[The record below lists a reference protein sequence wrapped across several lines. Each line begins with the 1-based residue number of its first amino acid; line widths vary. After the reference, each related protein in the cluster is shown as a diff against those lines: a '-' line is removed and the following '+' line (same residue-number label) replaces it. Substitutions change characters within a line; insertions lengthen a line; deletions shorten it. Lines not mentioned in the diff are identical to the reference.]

1 MLRVFILCA
10 ERLHTP
16 DDDIS
21 DAYCSVTYEGSKK
34 KTKVIKNN
42 PNPVWN
48 EGFEWDLKGIP
59 LDSGAEIHC
68 VVKDHEKMG
77 RNRFLGECRLALR
90 DVLNSPNLAASF
102 TVSLLDTKRN
112 NTGATLTLQVSYIP
126 PPGLAPI
133 FHPPS
138 QPESLPHNNTN
149 VEMDTVTMISLDT
162 LGEEDT
168 ESMIMVEAVEDQGTD
183 DGRSMVIV
191 GPQGLPGQESPTAQ
205 TPKRSPPSYHTH
217 GGLKKRRRGAS
228 SQPKQL
234 PNKPQDIQIRVRVIE
249 ARQLPGINI
258 SPVVKI
264 AVAGQT
270 KRTRIRKGN
279 NPFFDETF
287 FMNFFETPSDL
298 FDEPIFITVCDSRS
312 LRTDAVIG
320 EFKLDVGTVYS
331 EHRHCFLRKWLLL
344 CDPDDLSA
352 GVRGYLKVSL
362 FVLAAGDEPPADKR
376 ECVEEKED
384 IEGNLLRPA
393 GLSLRGAVFTLRIF
407 RAEDLPQMDDAFMDG
422 MRQIL
427 GFDTNRK
434 NLVDPMVQINFAGK
448 TVCTKILEK
457 NANPQWNQSLSLP
470 IRFPSMCEK
479 MRIRIVDWDRAS
491 HNDVIGTTHL
501 CMSKISAPG
510 GEIDDDLTPRTIHS
524 GIDDSLGF
532 LPTFGPC
539 FVNLYGSL
547 REFTA
552 FSDPH
557 EALNLGKGEGVAYRG
572 RVLLELTTKLTD
584 KPEQR
589 TEDIPSDDQL
599 VVEKFLRKR
608 KFSLFVA
615 FYSATLLQDVDDAIQ
630 FEVSIGNYGNK
641 FDYTCLPLA
650 STTQFSR
657 AVFDGCHYYYLPWGN
672 IKPVVVVSSEWE
684 DIRPRIEALNML
696 LDIIDRLETNL
707 QRVQLEVKTGNDMEE
722 VELRVVELLDQLIT
736 DCSEELPSIEHWQ
749 CATPL
754 DRSLRHIR
762 TLHLQQIVTAALA
775 LKNGTET
782 ELSTVLDQAEDWAN
796 RLKTMAEEPQ
806 NSLPDIVIWML
817 QGDRR
822 VAYHRIPAHTVL
834 FSQQHFGKHCGQLQT
849 VFLKYPQ
856 GSGAEAKLPGQLRV
870 KVWFGLAA
878 DVKHFNQC
886 AEGKLSVFAETYENQ
901 TRLAL
906 VGSWGTTGLTYPK
919 FSDVTGRVKLPK
931 ESFKPSTGWTW
942 AGDWF
947 ISPERTLL
955 FDVDAGHM
963 TFTEE
968 VFENQMRLPGGQWI
982 GMTEGYTDVNGEKA
996 VPKDEVECPPGW
1008 VWEEVEWSEDLN
1020 RAVDDQGWEYGITIP
1035 PDRRPKSWVPAEKMY
1050 HTNRRRRWIRMRRRD
1065 QQKMEALRK
1074 QRPDEAE
1081 REGWEYASLFG
1092 WKFHLKPRKTD
1103 SFRRRRWRC
1112 RMEPLEKTGP
1122 AAIFALECSLSS
1134 IEDKHDD
1141 KSVTTTF
1148 GVNRPTISCFFDRG
1162 TRYHLRCYLYQ
1173 ARDLLAMD
1181 KDSFSDPYAIVSFLH
1196 QSQKTVTIRNTLNP
1210 TWDQTLIFYEVEI
1223 FGDPDATITNP
1234 PNVVVELYDQDTYG
1248 ADEFM
1253 GRCVCQPSLTNSPRL
1268 AWFPIRRGG
1277 KSAGEL
1283 LAAFEL
1289 IRREKA
1295 AVHHIPG
1302 QEGDIVSSTHVLDE
1316 LMFPGF
1322 LTENLQQWPEE
1333 SDLPYPPPQR
1343 EPNVFMVPQGI
1354 KPVLQRTA
1362 IEVLAWGVR
1371 NLKSFQLASI
1381 TSPSLQVE
1389 CGGTTVQSCVIRS
1402 VKKKPNFDINTLI
1415 LDVRL
1420 PCEELYMPPIVIK
1433 VIDNRQFGRKPVVG
1447 QCTIRSLEEYRCT
1460 QEAAGAADEEE
1471 DEGWRR
1477 ETPHLTSG
1485 EVYVDIDDE
1494 APLMPDQLT
1503 DGASSAIINL
1513 SASSSSLHVETDDM
1527 PCHCHH
1533 LFGEE
1538 SMDWWSKF
1546 YASTGE
1552 KNKCGTYLERGFD
1565 TLKVYDQEL
1574 EKIEDF
1580 GGLSDFCQTFKLY
1593 RGKTQDEGDDPSVV
1607 GEFKGMFK
1615 IYPLPDDP
1623 SVPAPPKQ
1631 FRKLPPNGIE
1641 DCLVRIYIIQAQ
1653 GLQPKDTNGK
1663 CDPYVKI
1670 TLGKKTINDHD
1681 NYIPCTLDPVFGK
1694 MFELTCSLPL
1704 EKDLRVILYDHDMLA
1719 RDEKIGETV
1728 IDLENR
1734 FLSRYGAM
1742 CGLPQSY
1749 YVSGINQWR
1758 DQLTPRQLLCRL
1770 CERRN
1775 LRKPVYE
1782 DDTVHFRGQRYT
1794 AADLE
1799 NKHDSK
1805 RHLGPIKEQLSLHIL
1820 KNLCLVPEHVETRRL
1835 YSPLQPD
1842 IEQGRLMMWVDLFP
1856 KSLGPPGPPFNVTPR
1871 KAKKFSLR
1879 CIIWNTS
1886 DVILDDVS
1894 LSGEKMSDIYVKG
1907 WLDGHEH
1914 NKQKTDVHY
1923 RSLGGEGNFN
1933 YRFLFP
1939 FHYLPAEQ
1947 LCVVDRKEHFWSLDK
1962 AETKLAPKLTIQI
1975 WDNDKFSFDDYLGH
1989 LVMDLNHML
1998 RPAKSP
2004 EKCTLQLLDQSVDK
2018 LVSLFEQKT
2027 VKGWWP
2033 CTCEQNGEKII
2044 AGKVEMSLEI
2054 VTEQEQE
2061 ERPAGLGRDEPNMN
2075 PHLEEPQRPET
2086 SFLWFSSPY
2095 KTIKF
2100 ILWRRFKW
2108 FIILFIIFFLIFLF
2122 LGVFLYSFPN
2132 YAAMKMVGPFGPAK
2146 TTEG

>member
-1 MLRVFILCA
+1 MLRCVLQRA
-10 ERLHTP
+10 NNLRH
-16 DDDIS
+16 S
-21 DAYCSVTYEGSKK
+21 DPLASVTFRGSKK

-59 LDSGAEIHC
+59 LDSGAELHC

-90 DVLNSPNLAASF
+90 DVLNSPSLAASF
-102 TVSLLDTKRN
+102 TISLLDTKRN

-126 PPGLAPI
+126 PPGSAPI
-133 FHPPS
+133 VHPPS
-138 QPESLPHNNTN
+138 QPEAFPQNNPN
-149 VEMDTVTMISLDT
+149 MELDNATVISTDT

-168 ESMIMVEAVEDQGTD
+168 ESMVMLEPTDDQGPD

-191 GPQGLPGQESPTAQ
+191 GPQGPPGRESPTNQ
-205 TPKRSPPSYHTH
+205 TPKRTPPAYNTQ
-217 GGLKKRRRGAS
+217 GGLRKRRRGAS
-228 SQPKQL
+228 SQPKPL
-234 PNKPQDIQIRVRVIE
+234 PNKPQDLQVRVRVIE
-249 ARQLPGINI
+249 GRQLPGINI
-258 SPVVKI
+258 NPVVK
-264 AVAGQT
+264 VTVGGQT

-279 NPFFDETF
+279 NPVFDETF
-287 FMNFFETPSDL
+287 FLNFFETPSDL

-320 EFKLDVGTVYS
+320 EFKLDVGTVYN

-344 CDPDDLSA
+344 SDPDDLSA
-352 GVRGYLKVSL
+352 GVKGYLKVSL

-376 ECVEEKED
+376 ECVEDKED

-393 GLSLRGAVFTLRIF
+393 GLSLRGATFTLRIF

-427 GFDTNRK
+427 GFDSHRK
-434 NLVDPMVQINFAGK
+434 NLVDPMVEIHFAGK
-448 TVCTKILEK
+448 TICSKILEK
-457 NANPQWNQSLSLP
+457 NANPQWNQSLAMP
-470 IRFPSMCEK
+470 IRFPSMCER
-479 MRIRIVDWDRAS
+479 MRIRILDWDRAS

-510 GEIDDDLTPRTIHS
+510 GEIDV
-524 GIDDSLGF
+524 DDSLGF

-539 FVNLYGSL
+539 FVNLYGSP

-552 FSDPH
+552 FNDPH

-572 RVLLELTTKLTD
+572 RVLLELTTKLVD

-589 TEDIPSDDQL
+589 TEDIPSDDLL

-641 FDYTCLPLA
+641 FDNTCLPLA

-672 IKPVVVVSSEWE
+672 VKPVVVLSSEWE
-684 DIRPRIEALNML
+684 DIKPRLEALNML
-696 LDIIDRLETNL
+696 LAITERLEANL
-707 QRVQLEVKTGNDMEE
+707 QRAQLEIKASSDLKKT
-722 VELRVVELLDQLIT
+722 ELKVELLDQVIT
-736 DCSEELPSIEHWQ
+736 DCSEELPSLDQWQ

-762 TLHLQQIVTAALA
+762 ALHLQQIVAAALD
-775 LKNGTET
+775 LKHGPDT
-782 ELSTVLDQAEDWAN
+782 ELSVVLEQAEDWAN
-796 RLKTMAEEPQ
+796 RLRTMTEEPQ
-806 NSLPDIVIWML
+806 NSIPDIVIWML

-822 VAYHRIPAHTVL
+822 VAYHRIPAHTVI
-834 FSQQHFGKHCGQLQT
+834 FSQDQCGKHCGQLQT
-849 VFLKYPQ
+849 VFLKHPQ
-856 GSGAEAKLPGQLRV
+856 GSGGEAKLPGQLRV

-878 DVKHFNQC
+878 DVKHFNQY

-919 FSDVTGRVKLPK
+919 FSDVTGRVKLPR
-931 ESFKPSTGWTW
+931 ESFRPSPGWTW
-942 AGDWF
+942 AGDWY
-947 ISPERTLL
+947 ISPEKTLL

-982 GMTEGYTDVNGEKA
+982 AMPEGYTDVNGEKA

-1008 VWEEVEWSEDLN
+1008 AWEEVEWSEDLN

-1050 HTNRRRRWIRMRRRD
+1050 HTNRRRRWVRMRRRD

-1122 AAIFALECSLSS
+1122 AAIFALECSLSGV
-1134 IEDKHDD
+1134 EDRNED

-1148 GVNRPTISCFFDRG
+1148 GVNRPTISCFFDSG

-1196 QSQKTVTIRNTLNP
+1196 QSQRTVTVHNTLNP
-1210 TWDQTLIFYEVEI
+1210 TWDQTLIFYELEI
-1223 FGDPDATITNP
+1223 FGDPEDTMANP
-1234 PNVVVELYDQDTYG
+1234 PNIVVELYDQDTYG

-1253 GRCVCQPSLTNSPRL
+1253 GRCVCQPTLNPSPSL
-1268 AWFPIRRGG
+1268 AWFPIRRGD
-1277 KSAGEL
+1277 KNAGEL
-1283 LAAFEL
+1283 LAAFEI
-1289 IRREKA
+1289 IRREKPA
-1295 AVHHIPG
+1295 IHHIPG
-1302 QEGDIVSSTHVLDE
+1302 QEGDIITTNQVLDE
-1316 LMFPGF
+1316 LLFSGF
-1322 LTENLQQWPEE
+1322 LSENLQQWPDE

-1343 EPNVFMVPQGI
+1343 EPNIFIVPQGI

-1362 IEVLAWGVR
+1362 IEILAWGVR
-1371 NLKSFQLASI
+1371 NLKSFQLASV

-1389 CGGTTVQSCVIRS
+1389 CGGTMIQSCVIRS
-1402 VKKKPNFDINTLI
+1402 VKKKPNFDVNILV

-1420 PCEELYMPPIVIK
+1420 PCKESYMPPIVIK

-1447 QCTIRSLEEYRCT
+1447 QCTIRSLEAYRCNP
-1460 QEAAGAADEEE
+1460 EEERAAVEEEE
-1471 DEGWRR
+1471 DGWRR
-1477 ETPHLTSG
+1477 ETPQLTSG
-1485 EVYVDIDDE
+1485 EVFIDIGDE
-1494 APLMPDQLT
+1494 EPLVPDQ
-1503 DGASSAIINL
+1503 
-1513 SASSSSLHVETDDM
+1513 
-1527 PCHCHH
+1527 
-1533 LFGEE
+1533 GEE
-1538 SMDWWSKF
+1538 FMDWWSKF

-1552 KNKCGTYLERGFD
+1552 KSKCGTYLAKGLD
-1565 TLKVYDQEL
+1565 TLQVYGQEL
-1574 EKIEDF
+1574 EKVEGF
-1580 GGLSDFCQTFKLY
+1580 EGLSDFCDIIKL
-1593 RGKTQDEGDDPSVV
+1593 RKGKTQERREDP
-1607 GEFKGMFK
+1607 GGGRGMIK
-1615 IYPLPDDP
+1615 IYPLPDD
-1623 SVPAPPKQ
+1623 SSASAPPRQ

-1641 DCLVRIYIIQAQ
+1641 ECLVRVYIIQAH
-1653 GLQPKDTNGK
+1653 GLQPKDPNGK

-1670 TLGKKTINDHD
+1670 TLGKKTLNDHE

-1704 EKDLRVILYDHDMLA
+1704 EKDLRVTLYDHDMLTK
-1719 RDEKIGETV
+1719 DEKIGETV

-1734 FLSRYGAM
+1734 FLSKYGAM
-1742 CGLPQSY
+1742 CGLPLSY
-1749 YVSGINQWR
+1749 CVSGINQWR
-1758 DQLTPRQLLCRL
+1758 DQLTPRQLLCRV

-1775 LRKPVYE
+1775 LGKPVYQ
-1782 DDTVHFRGQRYT
+1782 DDVVFFRGKRYT

-1799 NKHDSK
+1799 EKDESK
-1805 RHLGPIKEQLSLHIL
+1805 RYLGPIKEQLSLHIL
-1820 KNLCLVPEHVETRRL
+1820 RTLGLVPEHVETRPL

-1856 KSLGPPGPPFNVTPR
+1856 KSLGPPGPPFDVTPR
-1871 KAKKFSLR
+1871 KAKKFFLR

-1939 FHYLPAEQ
+1939 FNYLPAEQ
-1947 LCVVDRKEHFWSLDK
+1947 LCVIDRKEHFWSLDK
-1962 AETKLAPKLTIQI
+1962 AETKLAPKMTIQI

-1989 LVMDLNHML
+1989 LAMDLNHML
-1998 RPAKSP
+1998 RPAKTP
-2004 EKCTLQLLDQSVDK
+2004 QKCNLQLLEQPADR

-2033 CTCEQNGEKII
+2033 CICEQNGEKII

-2095 KTIKF
+2095 KTLRF

-2108 FIILFIIFFLIFLF
+2108 FIILFIILFLILLF
-2122 LGVFLYSFPN
+2122 LCIFLYSFPN
-2132 YAAMKMVGPFGPAK
+2132 YAAMRLVGPFGPAK
-2146 TTEG
+2146 AAQ

>member
-1 MLRVFILCA
+1 MLRCVLQRA
-10 ERLHTP
+10 NNLRR
-16 DDDIS
+16 S
-21 DAYCSVTYEGSKK
+21 DPLASVTFRGSKK

-77 RNRFLGECRLALR
+77 RNRFLGECRLGLR
-90 DVLNSPNLAASF
+90 DVLNSPNFAATF

-112 NTGATLTLQVSYIP
+112 NTGATLTLQVSYLP
-126 PPGLAPI
+126 PPGSAPI

-138 QPESLPHNNTN
+138 QPESLPHSNPNI
-149 VEMDTVTMISLDT
+149 ELDTVTMISLDT

-168 ESMIMVEAVEDQGTD
+168 ESMIMVEPAEEAGVD
-183 DGRSMVIV
+183 DSRSLVII
-191 GPQGLPGQESPTAQ
+191 GPPGPPGQESPTNQ
-205 TPKRSPPSYHTH
+205 TPKRSPPAYNRH
-217 GGLKKRRRGAS
+217 GGLKKRRRGTS

-234 PNKPQDIQIRVRVIE
+234 ANKPQDIQVRVRVVE
-249 ARQLPGINI
+249 ARQLPGVNI
-258 SPVVKI
+258 KPVVKV

-279 NPFFDETF
+279 NPVFDETF
-287 FMNFFETPSDL
+287 FLNFYETPSEL

-320 EFKLDVGTVYS
+320 EFKLDVGTVYN

-344 CDPDDLSA
+344 CDPDDFSA
-352 GVRGYLKVSL
+352 GVRGYLKVSV

-434 NLVDPMVQINFAGK
+434 NLVDPLVEIHFAGK

-457 NANPQWNQSLSLP
+457 NANPQWNQSLAMP

-479 MRIRIVDWDRAS
+479 MRIRLVDWDRAS

-510 GEIDDDLTPRTIHS
+510 GEIDV
-524 GIDDSLGF
+524 DDSLGF

-539 FVNLYGSL
+539 FVNLYGSP

-552 FSDPH
+552 FNDPH

-572 RVLLELTTKLTD
+572 RILLELTTKLTE
-584 KPEQR
+584 KLEHQP
-589 TEDIPSDDQL
+589 EDIPSDDLL

-672 IKPVVVVSSEWE
+672 IKPVVVLSSEWE

-696 LDIIDRLETNL
+696 LAIIDRLETNL
-707 QRVQLEVKTGNDMEE
+707 QQVQLEVKAGSDMEN
-722 VELRVVELLDQLIT
+722 VELRVVELLDHLIA
-736 DCSEELPSIEHWQ
+736 DCSEELPALDRWQ

-762 TLHLQQIVTAALA
+762 SLHLQQIMAAALA
-775 LKNGTET
+775 LKHGPET
-782 ELSTVLDQAEDWAN
+782 ELSLVLEQAEDWAN
-796 RLKTMAEEPQ
+796 RLKTIAEEPQ

-834 FSQQHFGKHCGQLQT
+834 FSQQYCGKHCGQLQS

-856 GSGAEAKLPGQLRV
+856 GSGGEAKLPGQLRV

-878 DVKHFNQC
+878 DAKHFNQF

-931 ESFKPSTGWTW
+931 ESFKPSPGWTW

-968 VFENQMRLPGGQWI
+968 VFENQLRLPGGQWI
-982 GMTEGYTDVNGEKA
+982 GMPEGYTDVNGEKT

-1008 VWEEVEWSEDLN
+1008 VWDEVEWSEDLN

-1074 QRPDEAE
+1074 QRPDDTDK
-1081 REGWEYASLFG
+1081 EGWEYASLFG
-1092 WKFHLKPRKTD
+1092 WNFHLKPRKTD

-1162 TRYHLRCYLYQ
+1162 TRYHLRCYMYQ
-1173 ARDLLAMD
+1173 ARDLLPMD

-1196 QSQKTVTIRNTLNP
+1196 QSQRTVTVRNTLNP

-1223 FGDPDATITNP
+1223 FGDPDATAANP
-1234 PNVVVELYDQDTYG
+1234 PNIVVELYDEDSYG

-1253 GRCVCQPSLTNSPRL
+1253 GRCVCQPSLAPSPRL
-1268 AWFPIRRGG
+1268 AWFPIRRGSSG
-1277 KSAGEL
+1277 AGEL

-1289 IRREKA
+1289 TRREKP
-1295 AVHHIPG
+1295 AVHHLPG
-1302 QEGDIVSSTHVLDE
+1302 LEGDAVSSAHVLDE

-1322 LTENLQQWPEE
+1322 LSENLQQWPDE

-1362 IEVLAWGVR
+1362 IEILAWGVR
-1371 NLKSFQLASI
+1371 NLKSFQLSSV

-1389 CGGTTVQSCVIRS
+1389 CGGSMVQSCVIRS
-1402 VKKKPNFDINTLI
+1402 VKKKPNFDVNTLI

-1420 PCEELYMPPIVIK
+1420 PREELYMPPIVIK

-1447 QCTIRSLEEYRCT
+1447 QCTIRSLEEYRRT
-1460 QEAAGAADEEE
+1460 QEEERAEEE
-1471 DEGWRR
+1471 EEEEGHGWRR
-1477 ETPHLTSG
+1477 ETPTLTSG
-1485 EVYVDIDDE
+1485 EVFVDIDDQE
-1494 APLMPDQLT
+1494 PLVPDQ
-1503 DGASSAIINL
+1503 
-1513 SASSSSLHVETDDM
+1513 
-1527 PCHCHH
+1527 
-1533 LFGEE
+1533 GEE

-1546 YASTGE
+1546 YASIGE

-1574 EKIEDF
+1574 EKVEGF
-1580 GGLSDFCQTFKLY
+1580 EGLSDFCQTFKLY
-1593 RGKTQDEGDDPSVV
+1593 RGKTQDEGEDPSVV

-1615 IYPLPDDP
+1615 IYPVPDDP
-1623 SVPAPPKQ
+1623 SAPAPPRQ
-1631 FRKLPPNGIE
+1631 FKKLPPNGIE
-1641 DCLVRIYIIQAQ
+1641 DCLVRVYVIQAQ
-1653 GLQPKDTNGK
+1653 GLQPKDANGK
-1663 CDPYVKI
+1663 CDPYVKV
-1670 TLGKKTINDHD
+1670 TVGKKSISDHE
-1681 NYIPCTLDPVFGK
+1681 NYIPCTLDPVFGRL
-1694 MFELTCSLPL
+1694 FELTCSLPL
-1704 EKDLRVILYDHDMLA
+1704 EKDLRVTLYDHDMLTK
-1719 RDEKIGETV
+1719 DEKIGETL

-1734 FLSRYGAM
+1734 FLSKYGAT

-1749 YVSGINQWR
+1749 CISGVNQWR

-1782 DDTVHFRGQRYT
+1782 DEAVRFRGQRYT
-1794 AADLE
+1794 AADL
-1799 NKHDSK
+1799 DDRDVSK
-1805 RHLGPIKEQLSLHIL
+1805 QYLGPLKERLSLHIL
-1820 KNLCLVPEHVETRRL
+1820 RKMGLVPEHVEVRPL

-1842 IEQGRLMMWVDLFP
+1842 IEQGRLMMWVDVFP
-1856 KSLGPPGPPFNVTPR
+1856 KSLGPPGPPFNVMPR
-1871 KAKKFSLR
+1871 KAKKFFLR

-1894 LSGEKMSDIYVKG
+1894 ISGERMSDIYVKG

-1947 LCVVDRKEHFWSLDK
+1947 LCVVDRKEHFWNIDK
-1962 AETKLAPKLTIQI
+1962 TETKLAPKLTIQI

-1989 LVMDLNHML
+1989 VAMDLNHML

-2004 EKCTLQLLDQSVDK
+2004 EKCTLQTLDQPTDK

-2033 CTCEQNGEKII
+2033 CTCEKNGEKII

-2095 KTIKF
+2095 KTLKF
-2100 ILWRRFKW
+2100 IVWRRFKW
-2108 FIILFIIFFLIFLF
+2108 LIILFIILFLIFLF

-2132 YAAMKMVGPFGPAK
+2132 YAAMKMVGPFGPPK
-2146 TTEG
+2146 VSGQ

>member
-1 MLRVFILCA
+1 MLRCVLQRA
-10 ERLHTP
+10 NNLRR
-16 DDDIS
+16 S
-21 DAYCSVTYEGSKK
+21 DPLASVTFRGSKK

-77 RNRFLGECRLALR
+77 RNRFLGECRLGLR
-90 DVLNSPNLAASF
+90 DVLNSPNFAATF

-126 PPGLAPI
+126 PAGSAPI
-133 FHPPS
+133 FHPPP
-138 QPESLPHNNTN
+138 QPESLPHSNPNI
-149 VEMDTVTMISLDT
+149 ELDTVTMISLDT

-168 ESMIMVEAVEDQGTD
+168 ESMIMVEPAEDPGID
-183 DGRSMVIV
+183 DSRSMVIV
-191 GPQGLPGQESPTAQ
+191 GPQGPPGQESPTAH
-205 TPKRSPPSYHTH
+205 TPKRSPPAYNTH
-217 GGLKKRRRGAS
+217 GGLRKRKRGAS

-249 ARQLPGINI
+249 ARQLPGVNI
-258 SPVVKI
+258 KPVVKV
-264 AVAGQT
+264 AVGGQS

-279 NPFFDETF
+279 NPVFDETF
-287 FMNFFETPSDL
+287 FLNFYETPSDL

-312 LRTDAVIG
+312 LRTDAVVG
-320 EFKLDVGTVYS
+320 EFKLDVGTVYN

-352 GVRGYLKVSL
+352 GVRGYLKVSV
-362 FVLAAGDEPPADKR
+362 FVLASGDEPPADKR

-393 GLSLRGAVFTLRIF
+393 GLSLRGAIFTLRIF

-427 GFDTNRK
+427 GFDSNRK
-434 NLVDPMVQINFAGK
+434 NLVDPMVEINFAGK

-457 NANPQWNQSLSLP
+457 NANPQWNQSLAMP

-510 GEIDDDLTPRTIHS
+510 GEIDDDLTPRTAHP

-539 FVNLYGSL
+539 FVNFYGSP

-552 FSDPH
+552 FNDPH

-584 KPEQR
+584 KPEHR
-589 TEDIPSDDQL
+589 SEDIASDDLL

-641 FDYTCLPLA
+641 FDYSCLPLA

-672 IKPVVVVSSEWE
+672 IKPVVVLSSEWE

-696 LDIIDRLETNL
+696 LAIIDRLETNL
-707 QRVQLEVKTGNDMEE
+707 QQVQFEVKAGSDMED
-722 VELRVVELLDQLIT
+722 VELRVVELLDQLIA
-736 DCSEELPSIEHWQ
+736 DCSKELPSIDQWQ

-762 TLHLQQIVTAALA
+762 SLHLQQITAAALA
-775 LKNGTET
+775 LKHGPET
-782 ELSTVLDQAEDWAN
+782 ELSSVLEQAEDWAN
-796 RLKTMAEEPQ
+796 RLRTIAEEPQ
-806 NSLPDIVIWML
+806 NSLPDIIIWML

-822 VAYHRIPAHTVL
+822 VAYHRIQAHTVL
-834 FSQQHFGKHCGQLQT
+834 FSQQYCGKHCGQLQSI
-849 VFLKYPQ
+849 FLKNPQ
-856 GSGAEAKLPGQLRV
+856 GSGSETKLPGQLRV

-878 DVKHFNQC
+878 DAKHFNQY

-931 ESFKPSTGWTW
+931 ESFKPSPGWTW

-982 GMTEGYTDVNGEKA
+982 GMPEGYTDVNGEKT

-1074 QRPDEAE
+1074 QRPDDTD

-1092 WKFHLKPRKTD
+1092 WNFHLKPRKTD

-1162 TRYHLRCYLYQ
+1162 TRYHLRCYMYQ

-1196 QSQKTVTIRNTLNP
+1196 QSQRTVTVRNTLNP

-1223 FGDPDATITNP
+1223 FGDPEATIANP
-1234 PNVVVELYDQDTYG
+1234 PEIVVELYDEDSYG

-1253 GRCVCQPSLTNSPRL
+1253 GRCVCQPSLTPSPRL
-1268 AWFPIRRGG
+1268 AWFPIRRGSS
-1277 KSAGEL
+1277 SAGEL

-1289 IRREKA
+1289 IRREKP
-1295 AVHHIPG
+1295 AVHHLPG
-1302 QEGDIVSSTHVLDE
+1302 LEGDVISSTHALDE

-1322 LTENLQQWPEE
+1322 LSENLQQWPEE
-1333 SDLPYPPPQR
+1333 TDLPYPPPQR
-1343 EPNVFMVPQGI
+1343 EPNVFMIPQGI

-1362 IEVLAWGVR
+1362 IEILAWGVR
-1371 NLKSFQLASI
+1371 NLKSFQLSSV

-1389 CGGTTVQSCVIRS
+1389 CGGTMVQSCVIRS

-1420 PCEELYMPPIVIK
+1420 PREELYMPPIVIK

-1447 QCTIRSLEEYRCT
+1447 QCTIRSLEEYRGT
-1460 QEAAGAADEEE
+1460 QEEEQTEQEEE
-1471 DEGWRR
+1471 EGGWRR
-1477 ETPHLTSG
+1477 ETPMVTTG
-1485 EVYVDIDDE
+1485 EVFIDIDDRE
-1494 APLMPDQLT
+1494 PLVPDQFA

-1513 SASSSSLHVETDDM
+1513 STSSSSLH
-1527 PCHCHH
+1527 
-1533 LFGEE
+1533 LLQWAEE
-1538 SMDWWSKF
+1538 FMDWWSKF
-1546 YASTGE
+1546 YASIGD
-1552 KNKCGTYLERGFD
+1552 KNKCGTYLENGLD
-1565 TLKVYDQEL
+1565 TLKVYDREL
-1574 EKIEDF
+1574 EKVEDF
-1580 GGLSDFCQTFKLY
+1580 EGLSDFCKTFKLY
-1593 RGKTQDEGDDPSVV
+1593 RGKTQDEGEDPSVV

-1623 SVPAPPKQ
+1623 SAPAPPRHFK
-1631 FRKLPPNGIE
+1631 KLPPNGIE
-1641 DCLVRIYIIQAQ
+1641 DCLVRVYIIEAQ
-1653 GLQPKDTNGK
+1653 GLQPKDANGK

-1670 TLGKKTINDHD
+1670 TLGKKTINDHE

-1694 MFELTCSLPL
+1694 MFELTCSLPVD
-1704 EKDLRVILYDHDMLA
+1704 KDLRVMLYDHDMVTK
-1719 RDEKIGETV
+1719 DEKIGETV

-1734 FLSRYGAM
+1734 FLSKYGAT
-1742 CGLPQSY
+1742 CGLPKSY
-1749 YVSGINQWR
+1749 CISGLNQWR

-1775 LRKPVYE
+1775 LKKPIYE
-1782 DDTVHFRGQRYT
+1782 DDAIQFRGKRYT
-1794 AADLE
+1794 AADLDDKE
-1799 NKHDSK
+1799 ISK
-1805 RHLGPIKEQLSLHIL
+1805 QCLGPLKERLSLHIL
-1820 KNLCLVPEHVETRRL
+1820 RKMGLVPEHVETRPL

-1842 IEQGRLMMWVDLFP
+1842 IEQGRLLMWVDLFP

-1871 KAKKFSLR
+1871 KAKKFFLR

-1886 DVILDDVS
+1886 DVLLDDISVT
-1894 LSGEKMSDIYVKG
+1894 GEKMSDIYVKG

-1947 LCVVDRKEHFWSLDK
+1947 LCVVDRKEHFWSIDK
-1962 AETKLAPKLTIQI
+1962 AETKVAPKITIQI

-1989 LVMDLNHML
+1989 IVMDLNHML

-2004 EKCTLQLLDQSVDK
+2004 EKCTLQTLDQPMEK

-2033 CTCEQNGEKII
+2033 CTCEKNGEKII

-2054 VTEQEQE
+2054 VTEQEHE

-2095 KTIKF
+2095 KTLKF
-2100 ILWRRFKW
+2100 IVWRRFKW
-2108 FIILFIIFFLIFLF
+2108 FIILFIILFLIFLF

-2146 TTEG
+2146 AKDQ

>member
-1 MLRVFILCA
+1 MLRCVLQRA
-10 ERLHTP
+10 NNLRHADPL
-16 DDDIS
+16 
-21 DAYCSVTYEGSKK
+21 ASVTFRGSKK
-34 KTKVIKNN
+34 KTKIIKNN

-59 LDSGAEIHC
+59 LDSGAELHC

-77 RNRFLGECRLALR
+77 RNRFLGETRLALR
-90 DVLNSPNLAASF
+90 DVLNSPNLAATF

-126 PPGLAPI
+126 PAGAAPM
-133 FHPPS
+133 FHSTPHA
-138 QPESLPHNNTN
+138 ETLPYNNPN
-149 VEMDTVTMISLDT
+149 VELDTVTMISLDT

-168 ESMIMVEAVEDQGTD
+168 ESMMMLEPTEDQGPD

-191 GPQGLPGQESPTAQ
+191 GPQGPSGQESPTAQ
-205 TPKRSPPSYHTH
+205 TPKRSPPSYNTH
-217 GGLKKRRRGAS
+217 GGLRKRRRGAS
-228 SQPKQL
+228 SQPKPL
-234 PNKPQDIQIRVRVIE
+234 PNKPQDLQVRVRIIE
-249 ARQLPGINI
+249 GRQLPGINI
-258 SPVVKI
+258 KPVVKVT
-264 AVAGQT
+264 VAGQT

-279 NPFFDETF
+279 NPVFDETF
-287 FMNFFETPSDL
+287 FLNFFETPSDL

-320 EFKLDVGTVYS
+320 EFKLDVGTVYN

-352 GVRGYLKVSL
+352 GVKGYLKVSL
-362 FVLAAGDEPPADKR
+362 LVLAAGDEPPADKR
-376 ECVEEKED
+376 ECVEDKED

-393 GLSLRGAVFTLRIF
+393 GLSLRGATFTLRIF

-427 GFDTNRK
+427 GFDSNRK
-434 NLVDPMVQINFAGK
+434 NLVDPLVEIHFAGK

-457 NANPQWNQSLSLP
+457 NANPQWNQSLVMP

-479 MRIRIVDWDRAS
+479 MRIRILDWDRAS

-510 GEIDDDLTPRTIHS
+510 GEIDDDLTPRNFHS

-539 FVNLYGSL
+539 FVNLYGSP
-547 REFTA
+547 REFSA
-552 FSDPH
+552 FNDPH

-572 RVLLELTTKLTD
+572 RVLLEVTTKLAN
-584 KPEQR
+584 KPEPK
-589 TEDIPSDDQL
+589 TGDIPSDDLL

-657 AVFDGCHYYYLPWGN
+657 AVFDGCHYYYIPWGN
-672 IKPVVVVSSEWE
+672 IKPVVVLSSEWE
-684 DIRPRIEALNML
+684 DIKPRIEALNML
-696 LDIIDRLETNL
+696 LAAIDRLEANL
-707 QRVQLEVKTGNDMEE
+707 QRVQLEVKAGTDLDD
-722 VELRVVELLDQLIT
+722 VELRVVELLDQIIT
-736 DCSEELPSIEHWQ
+736 DCSEELPSLDQWQ

-754 DRSLRHIR
+754 DRSLRHVR
-762 TLHLQQIVTAALA
+762 TLHLQQIVAAAQA
-775 LKNGTET
+775 LKHGPAT
-782 ELSTVLDQAEDWAN
+782 ELSTVMEQAEDWAA
-796 RLKTMAEEPQ
+796 RLRTMAEEPQ

-822 VAYHRIPAHTVL
+822 VAYHRIPAHTVI
-834 FSQQHFGKHCGQLQT
+834 FSQQHCGKHCGQLQT
-849 VFLKYPQ
+849 VFLRNPQ
-856 GSGAEAKLPGQLRV
+856 GSGGEAKLPGQLRV

-878 DVKHFNQC
+878 DVKHFNQY

-919 FSDVTGRVKLPK
+919 FSDVTGRIKLPK
-931 ESFKPSTGWTW
+931 ESFKPSPGWAW
-942 AGDWF
+942 AGDWY
-947 ISPERTLL
+947 ISPEKTMLY
-955 FDVDAGHM
+955 DVDAGHM
-963 TFTEE
+963 TYSEE

-982 GMTEGYTDVNGEKA
+982 GMPEGYTDVNGEKA
-996 VPKDEVECPPGW
+996 VPKDEVECPAGW
-1008 VWEEVEWSEDLN
+1008 VWEEVEWCEDLN
-1020 RAVDDQGWEYGITIP
+1020 RAVDDQGWEYGLTIP

-1050 HTNRRRRWIRMRRRD
+1050 HTNRRRRWTRMRRRD
-1065 QQKMEALRK
+1065 QQRMDALRK
-1074 QRPDEAE
+1074 RPDEAD

-1092 WKFHLKPRKTD
+1092 WRFHLKPRKTD
-1103 SFRRRRWRC
+1103 SFRRRRWRY

-1134 IEDKHDD
+1134 IEDKNDD

-1173 ARDLLAMD
+1173 ARDLPAMD

-1196 QSQKTVTIRNTLNP
+1196 QSQKTVTVRNTLNP

-1223 FGDPDATITNP
+1223 FGDPDATMATP

-1253 GRCVCQPSLTNSPRL
+1253 GRCVCQPSLTASPHL
-1268 AWFPIRRGG
+1268 AWFPIRRGD
-1277 KSAGEL
+1277 KSGGEL

-1289 IRREKA
+1289 ICREKQ

-1302 QEGDIVSSTHVLDE
+1302 QEGDILTGCHVLDE

-1322 LTENLQQWPEE
+1322 LSENLQQWPEE
-1333 SDLPYPPPQR
+1333 SDLPHLPPQR

-1362 IEVLAWGVR
+1362 IEILAWGVR

-1389 CGGTTVQSCVIRS
+1389 CGGVMVQSCVIRS
-1402 VKKKPNFDINTLI
+1402 MKKKPNFDVNTLI

-1420 PCEELYMPPIVIK
+1420 PCEELYMPPIIIK

-1447 QCTIRSLEEYRCT
+1447 QCTIRSLEEYRCSL
-1460 QEAAGAADEEE
+1460 EEE
-1471 DEGWRR
+1471 QEVEAEDEDKDWRR
-1477 ETPHLTSG
+1477 ETSHFVSG
-1485 EVYVDIDDE
+1485 EVFIDIDDE
-1494 APLMPDQLT
+1494 EPLMPDQLA
-1503 DGASSAIINL
+1503 DGSGSAIINL
-1513 SASSSSLHVETDDM
+1513 SASTSSLHM
-1527 PCHCHH
+1527 
-1533 LFGEE
+1533 LQWEE
-1538 SMDWWSKF
+1538 EFMDWWSKF

-1552 KNKCGTYLERGFD
+1552 KNKYGTYLERGFD
-1565 TLKVYDQEL
+1565 KLKVFDQEL
-1574 EKIEDF
+1574 EKVEGF
-1580 GGLSDFCQTFKLY
+1580 EGLSDFCQTFKLH
-1593 RGKTQDEGDDPSVV
+1593 RGKTQDEGEDPSVV

-1615 IYPLPDDP
+1615 IYPLPEDP
-1623 SVPAPPKQ
+1623 SVPAPPRQ

-1641 DCLVRIYIIQAQ
+1641 ECLVRIYIVQAQ

-1670 TLGKKTINDHD
+1670 ALGKKTINDHE

-1704 EKDLRVILYDHDMLA
+1704 EKDLRVMLYDHDMLTK
-1719 RDEKIGETV
+1719 DEKIGETV

-1734 FLSRYGAM
+1734 FLSKYGGR

-1749 YVSGINQWR
+1749 CVSGVNQWR
-1758 DQLTPRQLLCRL
+1758 DQLKPSQLLCRV
-1770 CERRN
+1770 CERQN
-1775 LRKPVYE
+1775 LRKPVYQ
-1782 DDTVHFRGQRYT
+1782 DNVVHFRGDRYT

-1799 NKHDSK
+1799 DKNVSK
-1805 RHLGPIKEQLSLHIL
+1805 RHLGSIKERLSLIIL
-1820 KNLCLVPEHVETRRL
+1820 RKMGFVPEHVETRPL

-1842 IEQGRLMMWVDLFP
+1842 IEQGRLLMWVDLFP
-1856 KSLGPPGPPFNVTPR
+1856 KSLGPPGPPFNITPR
-1871 KAKKFSLR
+1871 KAKKFFLR

-1886 DVILDDVS
+1886 DVLLDDVS
-1894 LSGEKMSDIYVKG
+1894 VSGEKMSDIYVKG

-1947 LCVVDRKEHFWSLDK
+1947 RCTVNRKEHFWSLDK
-1962 AETKLAPKLTIQI
+1962 AETKLAPELTIQI

-1989 LVMDLNHML
+1989 LVLNLNQMQ

-2004 EKCTLQLLDQSVDK
+2004 EKCTLQLLSQPTDR

-2033 CTCEQNGEKII
+2033 CTYEQNGEKII

-2054 VTEQEQE
+2054 VTEQEHE
-2061 ERPAGLGRDEPNMN
+2061 ERPAGVGRDEPNMN

-2095 KTIKF
+2095 KTLKF

-2108 FIILFIIFFLIFLF
+2108 FIILFIILFFIFLF
-2122 LGVFLYSFPN
+2122 FGVFLYSFPN

-2146 TTEG
+2146 AAE

>member
-1 MLRVFILCA
+1 MMML
-10 ERLHTP
+10 EPT
-16 DDDIS
+16 
-21 DAYCSVTYEGSKK
+21 
-34 KTKVIKNN
+34 
-42 PNPVWN
+42 
-48 EGFEWDLKGIP
+48 
-59 LDSGAEIHC
+59 
-68 VVKDHEKMG
+68 
-77 RNRFLGECRLALR
+77 
-90 DVLNSPNLAASF
+90 
-102 TVSLLDTKRN
+102 
-112 NTGATLTLQVSYIP
+112 
-126 PPGLAPI
+126 
-133 FHPPS
+133 
-138 QPESLPHNNTN
+138 
-149 VEMDTVTMISLDT
+149 
-162 LGEEDT
+162 
-168 ESMIMVEAVEDQGTD
+168 EDQGPD
-183 DGRSMVIV
+183 DGRSMVII
-191 GPQGLPGQESPTAQ
+191 GPQGPSGHESPTAQ
-205 TPKRSPPSYHTH
+205 TPKRSPPSYNTH
-217 GGLKKRRRGAS
+217 GGLRKRRRGAS
-228 SQPKQL
+228 SQNKPL
-234 PNKPQDIQIRVRVIE
+234 PNKPQDIQVRVRVIE
-249 ARQLPGINI
+249 GRQLPGINI
-258 SPVVKI
+258 KPVVKVT
-264 AVAGQT
+264 VAGQT

-279 NPFFDETF
+279 NPVFDEV
-287 FMNFFETPSDL
+287 NKKDL
-298 FDEPIFITVCDSRS
+298 KVCDSRS

-320 EFKLDVGTVYS
+320 EFKVNFPIDKQILFM
-331 EHRHCFLRKWLLL
+331 RHCFLRKWLLL

-352 GVRGYLKVSL
+352 GVKGYLKVSL
-362 FVLAAGDEPPADKR
+362 MVLAAGDEPPADKR
-376 ECVEEKED
+376 EGVEDKED

-393 GLSLRGAVFTLRIF
+393 GLSLRGATFTLRIF

-427 GFDTNRK
+427 GFDSNRK
-434 NLVDPMVQINFAGK
+434 NLVDPLVEIHFAGK

-479 MRIRIVDWDRAS
+479 MRIRILDWDRAS

-510 GEIDDDLTPRTIHS
+510 GDIDV
-524 GIDDSLGF
+524 DDSLGF

-539 FVNLYGSL
+539 FVNLYGSP

-552 FSDPH
+552 FNDPH

-572 RVLLELTTKLTD
+572 RVLLEVTTKLVD
-584 KPEQR
+584 KPEQK
-589 TEDIPSDDQL
+589 TEDIPSDDLL

-608 KFSLFVA
+608 KFSLFVS

-650 STTQFSR
+650 SATQFSR

-672 IKPVVVVSSEWE
+672 VKPVVVLSSEWE

-696 LDIIDRLETNL
+696 LAIIERL
-707 QRVQLEVKTGNDMEE
+707 VG
-722 VELRVVELLDQLIT
+722 VVSALVGSALKGKLHFNPLILHHQ
-736 DCSEELPSIEHWQ
+736 LPSIDQWQ

-754 DRSLRHIR
+754 DRSLRHVRI
-762 TLHLQQIVTAALA
+762 LHLQQIVAAALA
-775 LKNGTET
+775 LKHGTST
-782 ELSTVLDQAEDWAN
+782 ELSTVLEQAEDWAS
-796 RLKTMAEEPQ
+796 RLRTMAEEPQ
-806 NSLPDIVIWML
+806 NSLPDIVIWMM

-822 VAYHRIPAHTVL
+822 VAYHRIPAHTVI
-834 FSQQHFGKHCGQLQT
+834 FSQQHCGKHCGQLQT
-849 VFLKYPQ
+849 VFLKHPQ
-856 GSGAEAKLPGQLRV
+856 GSSKEPKLPGQLRV

-878 DVKHFNQC
+878 DVKHFNQY
-886 AEGKLSVFAETYENQ
+886 AEGKLSVFAEAYENQ

-906 VGSWGTTGLTYPK
+906 VGSWGTTGLTSPK

-931 ESFKPSTGWTW
+931 ESFKPSPSWTW
-942 AGDWF
+942 AGEWY
-947 ISPERTLL
+947 ISPEKTLL
-955 FDVDAGHM
+955 YDVDAGHM

-982 GMTEGYTDVNGEKA
+982 GMPEGYTDVNGEKA

-1020 RAVDDQGWEYGITIP
+1020 RAVDDQGWEYGIPIP

-1065 QQKMEALRK
+1065 QQKMEALR
-1074 QRPDEAE
+1074 RAE
-1081 REGWEYASLFG
+1081 KEGWEYASLFG
-1092 WKFHLKPRKTD
+1092 WRFHLKPRKTD
-1103 SFRRRRWRC
+1103 SFRRRRWRR

-1122 AAIFALECSLSS
+1122 AAIFALECSLVREKQS
-1134 IEDKHDD
+1134 
-1141 KSVTTTF
+1141 
-1148 GVNRPTISCFFDRG
+1148 G

-1181 KDSFSDPYAIVSFLH
+1181 KDSFSDSYAIVSFLH
-1196 QSQKTVTIRNTLNP
+1196 QSQKTVTVRNTLNP

-1223 FGDPDATITNP
+1223 FGDPEVTMTTP
-1234 PNVVVELYDQDTYG
+1234 PNVLVELYDSDTYG

-1253 GRCVCQPSLTNSPRL
+1253 GRCVCQPSLTASPRL
-1268 AWFPIRRGG
+1268 AWFPIRFGD
-1277 KSAGEL
+1277 KNAGEL

-1289 IRREKA
+1289 LRREK
-1295 AVHHIPG
+1295 
-1302 QEGDIVSSTHVLDE
+1302 
-1316 LMFPGF
+1316 
-1322 LTENLQQWPEE
+1322 E

-1343 EPNVFMVPQGI
+1343 EPNVFVVPQGI

-1362 IEVLAWGVR
+1362 IEILAWGVR
-1371 NLKSFQLASI
+1371 NLKSFQMASV

-1389 CGGTTVQSCVIRS
+1389 CGGTVVQSCVIRS
-1402 VKKKPNFDINTLI
+1402 VKKKPNFDINKLI
-1415 LDVRL
+1415 LDVQL
-1420 PCEELYMPPIVIK
+1420 PREELYMPPIIIK

-1447 QCTIRSLEEYRCT
+1447 QCTIRSLEDYRCVP
-1460 QEAAGAADEEE
+1460 EEE
-1471 DEGWRR
+1471 RAAASIVNL
-1477 ETPHLTSG
+1477 LTS
-1485 EVYVDIDDE
+1485 DLRIC
-1494 APLMPDQLT
+1494 DQQ
-1503 DGASSAIINL
+1503 
-1513 SASSSSLHVETDDM
+1513 
-1527 PCHCHH
+1527 
-1533 LFGEE
+1533 EE
-1538 SMDWWSKF
+1538 EFMDWWSKF

-1552 KNKCGTYLERGFD
+1552 KNKYGTYLERGLD
-1565 TLKVYDQEL
+1565 TLKVYDREL
-1574 EKIEDF
+1574 EKVE
-1580 GGLSDFCQTFKLY
+1580 GYEGVSDFCKTFKLY
-1593 RGKTQDEGDDPSVV
+1593 RGKTQDEGEDPSVV

-1623 SVPAPPKQ
+1623 STPTPPRQ

-1641 DCLVRIYIIQAQ
+1641 DCLVRIYIIQAHS
-1653 GLQPKDTNGK
+1653 LQPKDANGK

-1670 TLGKKTINDHD
+1670 TLGKKTINDHE

-1704 EKDLRVILYDHDMLA
+1704 EKDLRVMLYDHDMLT

-1734 FLSRYGAM
+1734 FLSKYGAM

-1749 YVSGINQWR
+1749 CVSGVNQWR
-1758 DQLTPRQLLCRL
+1758 DQLTPRQLLYRV

-1775 LRKPVYE
+1775 LPKPIYQE
-1782 DDTVHFRGQRYT
+1782 DVVHFRGNQYST
-1794 AADLE
+1794 VDLE
-1799 NKHDSK
+1799 DKNVSK
-1805 RHLGPIKEQLSLHIL
+1805 RHLGPIKERLSLHIL
-1820 KNLCLVPEHVETRRL
+1820 RKLGLVPEHVETRPL

-1871 KAKKFSLR
+1871 KAKKFFLR

-1886 DVILDDVS
+1886 DVLLDDVS
-1894 LSGEKMSDIYVKG
+1894 ISGEKMSDIYIKG

-1914 NKQKTDVHY
+1914 NKLKTDVHY

-1947 LCVVDRKEHFWSLDK
+1947 LCVVDRKEHFWSMDK
-1962 AETKLAPKLTIQI
+1962 AETKLAPRLTIQV

-2004 EKCTLQLLDQSVDK
+2004 EKCNLQLLDQPTDR

-2033 CTCEQNGEKII
+2033 CTCEKNGEKII

-2054 VTEQEQE
+2054 VTEQEHE
-2061 ERPAGLGRDEPNMN
+2061 ERPAGNGRDEPNMN
-2075 PHLEEPQRPET
+2075 PHLEEPHRPET

-2095 KTIKF
+2095 KTLKY

-2108 FIILFIIFFLIFLF
+2108 FIILFIILFFILLF

-2146 TTEG
+2146 AAE

>member
-1 MLRVFILCA
+1 MLRCILQRA
-10 ERLHTP
+10 NNLRH
-16 DDDIS
+16 S
-21 DAYCSVTYEGSKK
+21 DPLASVTFRGSKK

-59 LDSGAEIHC
+59 LDSGAELHC

-77 RNRFLGECRLALR
+77 RNRFLGECRLPLR
-90 DVLNSPNLAASF
+90 DVLNSPSLSATF

-112 NTGATLTLQVSYIP
+112 NTGATLTLQISYIHP
-126 PPGLAPI
+126 AGMAPI
-133 FHPPS
+133 FQPPS
-138 QPESLPHNNTN
+138 QPEVVPHNNPT
-149 VEMDTVTMISLDT
+149 VELDTVTMISLDT

-168 ESMIMVEAVEDQGTD
+168 ESMMMLEPPEDLGAD
-183 DGRSMVIV
+183 DGHSMVII
-191 GPQGLPGQESPTAQ
+191 GPQGPPGQESPTAQ
-205 TPKRSPPSYHTH
+205 TPKRSPPSYNTQ
-217 GGLKKRRRGAS
+217 GGLRKRRRGAS
-228 SQPKQL
+228 SQPKPL
-234 PNKPQDIQIRVRVIE
+234 PNKPQDLQVRVRVIE

-258 SPVVKI
+258 KPVVK
-264 AVAGQT
+264 VTLAGQT

-279 NPFFDETF
+279 NPVFDETF
-287 FMNFFETPSDL
+287 FLNFFEKPSDL

-320 EFKLDVGTVYS
+320 EFKLDVGTIYN

-344 CDPDDLSA
+344 CDPDDFSA
-352 GVRGYLKVSL
+352 GVKGYLKVSL

-376 ECVEEKED
+376 ECVEDKED

-393 GLSLRGAVFTLRIF
+393 GLTLRGATFTLKIF
-407 RAEDLPQMDDAFMDG
+407 RAEDLPQMDDTFMDG

-427 GFDTNRK
+427 GFDSNRK
-434 NLVDPMVQINFAGK
+434 NLVDPLVEIHFAGK
-448 TVCTKILEK
+448 TISTKILEK
-457 NANPQWNQSLSLP
+457 NANPHWNQSLSMP

-510 GEIDDDLTPRTIHS
+510 GEIDV
-524 GIDDSLGF
+524 DDSLGF

-539 FVNLYGSL
+539 FVNLYGSP

-552 FSDPH
+552 FNDPH

-572 RVLLELTTKLTD
+572 RVLLELTTKLVD
-584 KPEQR
+584 KPEQK
-589 TEDIPSDDQL
+589 TEDISSDDL
-599 VVEKFLRKR
+599 LTVEKFLRKR

-615 FYSATLLQDVDDAIQ
+615 FYSATMLQDIDDAIQ

-672 IKPVVVVSSEWE
+672 VKPVVVLSSEWE
-684 DIRPRIEALNML
+684 DIKPRIEALNML
-696 LDIIDRLETNL
+696 LAIIDRLELNL
-707 QRVQLEVKTGNDMEE
+707 QRVRLEVKAGSELEE
-722 VELRVVELLDQLIT
+722 VELRVVELLDQVIT
-736 DCSEELPSIEHWQ
+736 DCSEELPSLDQWQ

-754 DRSLRHIR
+754 DRCLRHIR
-762 TLHLQQIVTAALA
+762 TLHLQQIMAAALA
-775 LKNGTET
+775 LKHGEAT
-782 ELSTVLDQAEDWAN
+782 ELSTVMEQAEDWAN
-796 RLKTMAEEPQ
+796 RLRTIAEEPQ

-834 FSQQHFGKHCGQLQT
+834 FSQQHRGKHCGQLQT

-856 GSGAEAKLPGQLRV
+856 GSGGEAKLPGQLRV
-870 KVWFGLAA
+870 KVWFGLSA
-878 DVKHFNQC
+878 DVKHFNQY
-886 AEGKLSVFAETYENQ
+886 AEGKLSVFTETYENQ

-919 FSDVTGRVKLPK
+919 FSDVTGRIKLPR
-931 ESFKPSTGWTW
+931 ESFKPSPGWTW
-942 AGDWF
+942 AGDWY
-947 ISPERTLL
+947 ISPEKTLL

-963 TFTEE
+963 NFTEE

-982 GMTEGYTDVNGEKA
+982 GMPEGYTDVNGEKA

-1008 VWEEVEWSEDLN
+1008 AWDDVEWSEDLN

-1050 HTNRRRRWIRMRRRD
+1050 HTNRRRRWIRKRQRD
-1065 QQKMEALRK
+1065 QQKMDALRK

-1134 IEDKHDD
+1134 IEDKNDD

-1196 QSQKTVTIRNTLNP
+1196 QSQRTVTVRNTLNP
-1210 TWDQTLIFYEVEI
+1210 TWDQTLIFYELEI
-1223 FGDPDATITNP
+1223 FGDPDAMMVNP
-1234 PNVVVELYDQDTYG
+1234 PNVVVELYDEDTYG
-1248 ADEFM
+1248 ADEYM
-1253 GRCVCQPSLTNSPRL
+1253 GRCVCQPTFTPSPRL
-1268 AWFPIRRGG
+1268 AWFPIRQGD
-1277 KSAGEL
+1277 KNAGEM

-1289 IRREKA
+1289 IRREKPA
-1295 AVHHIPG
+1295 IHHIPG
-1302 QEGDIVSSTHVLDE
+1302 QEGDIMTSTHVLDE

-1322 LTENLQQWPEE
+1322 LSENLQQWPEE

-1343 EPNVFMVPQGI
+1343 EPSVFMVPQGI

-1362 IEVLAWGVR
+1362 IEILAWGVR
-1371 NLKSFQLASI
+1371 NLKSFQLASV

-1389 CGGTTVQSCVIRS
+1389 CGGTMVQSCVIRS
-1402 VKKKPNFDINTLI
+1402 VKKKPNFDVNILI

-1420 PCEELYMPPIVIK
+1420 PREELYMPPIVIK

-1447 QCTIRSLEEYRCT
+1447 QCTIRSLEEYWCNPEQR
-1460 QEAAGAADEEE
+1460 GAVEEEEEE
-1471 DEGWRR
+1471 DGWTRD
-1477 ETPHLTSG
+1477 TSQLTAG
-1485 EVYVDIDDE
+1485 DVFVDIDDE
-1494 APLMPDQLT
+1494 EPLVPDQ
-1503 DGASSAIINL
+1503 
-1513 SASSSSLHVETDDM
+1513 
-1527 PCHCHH
+1527 
-1533 LFGEE
+1533 GEE
-1538 SMDWWSKF
+1538 FMDWWSKF

-1552 KNKCGTYLERGFD
+1552 KNKCGTYLEKGLD
-1565 TLKVYDQEL
+1565 TLKVYGQEL
-1574 EKIEDF
+1574 EKVDGFE
-1580 GGLSDFCQTFKLY
+1580 GLSDFCQTFKLY
-1593 RGKTQDEGDDPSVV
+1593 RGKTQDEGEDPSVV

-1623 SVPAPPKQ
+1623 SASAPPRQ
-1631 FRKLPPNGIE
+1631 FRMLPPNGIE
-1641 DCLVRIYIIQAQ
+1641 ECLVRVYIIQAQ
-1653 GLQPKDTNGK
+1653 GLQPKDANGK

-1670 TLGKKTINDHD
+1670 TLGKKTISDHE

-1694 MFELTCSLPL
+1694 VFELTCSLPV
-1704 EKDLRVILYDHDMLA
+1704 EKDLRVMLYDHDMLTK
-1719 RDEKIGETV
+1719 DEKIGETV

-1734 FLSRYGAM
+1734 FLSKHGAM

-1749 YVSGINQWR
+1749 CVSGINQWR
-1758 DQLTPRQLLCRL
+1758 DQLTPRQLLLRV

-1775 LRKPVYE
+1775 LRKPVFE
-1782 DDTVHFRGQRYT
+1782 NNVVHFRGDRYT
-1794 AADLE
+1794 EADLE
-1799 NKHDSK
+1799 DKNESK
-1805 RHLGPIKEQLSLHIL
+1805 RHLGPIKERLSLHIL
-1820 KNLCLVPEHVETRRL
+1820 RKLGLVPEHVETRPL

-1871 KAKKFSLR
+1871 KAKKFFLR

-1894 LSGEKMSDIYVKG
+1894 ISGEKMSDIYLKG

-1947 LCVVDRKEHFWSLDK
+1947 LCVVDRKEHFWSIDK
-1962 AETKLAPKLTIQI
+1962 AETKLAPKLNIQV

-1998 RPAKSP
+1998 PPSKSP
-2004 EKCTLQLLDQSVDK
+2004 EKCNLQLLDQPSGR

-2054 VTEQEQE
+2054 VTEQEHE
-2061 ERPAGLGRDEPNMN
+2061 ERPAGIGRDEPNMN
-2075 PHLEEPQRPET
+2075 PHLEEPRRPET

-2095 KTIKF
+2095 KTLKF

-2108 FIILFIIFFLIFLF
+2108 VIILFIILFFIFLF

-2132 YAAMKMVGPFGPAK
+2132 YAAMKLVGPFGPAK
-2146 TTEG
+2146 SAQ

>member
-1 MLRVFILCA
+1 MLRCVLQRANNLRHFDPLA
-10 ERLHTP
+10 
-16 DDDIS
+16 
-21 DAYCSVTYEGSKK
+21 SVTFRGSKK

-59 LDSGAEIHC
+59 LDSGAELHC

-77 RNRFLGECRLALR
+77 RNRFLGECRLSLR
-90 DVLNSPNLAASF
+90 DVLNSPSLAASF

-126 PPGLAPI
+126 PPGSAPV
-133 FHPPS
+133 FQPPPP
-138 QPESLPHNNTN
+138 PEALPHNNPS
-149 VEMDTVTMISLDT
+149 VELDTVTVISLDT

-168 ESMIMVEAVEDQGTD
+168 ESMMMLEATEDQGPD

-191 GPQGLPGQESPTAQ
+191 GPQGPPGQESPTAQ
-205 TPKRSPPSYHTH
+205 TPKRSPPSYNTH
-217 GGLKKRRRGAS
+217 GGLRKRKRGAS
-228 SQPKQL
+228 SQPKPL
-234 PNKPQDIQIRVRVIE
+234 PNKPQDIQVRVRVIE
-249 ARQLPGINI
+249 GRQLPGINI
-258 SPVVKI
+258 KPVVKVT
-264 AVAGQT
+264 VAGQT

-279 NPFFDETF
+279 NPVFDETF
-287 FMNFFETPSDL
+287 FLNFFETPSEL

-362 FVLAAGDEPPADKR
+362 LVLAAGDEPPADKR
-376 ECVEEKED
+376 ECVEDKED

-393 GLSLRGAVFTLRIF
+393 GLSLRGATFTLRVF

-427 GFDTNRK
+427 GFDSNRK
-434 NLVDPMVQINFAGK
+434 NLVDPMVEIHFAGK

-457 NANPQWNQSLSLP
+457 NANPQWNQSLAMP

-479 MRIRIVDWDRAS
+479 MRIRILDWDRAS

-510 GEIDDDLTPRTIHS
+510 GEIEDDVTPRTVHP

-539 FVNLYGSL
+539 FVNLYGSP
-547 REFTA
+547 REFTS
-552 FSDPH
+552 FNDPH

-572 RVLLELTTKLTD
+572 RVLLELTTKLVD

-589 TEDIPSDDQL
+589 TEDVPSDDLL

-672 IKPVVVVSSEWE
+672 VKPVVVLSSEWE
-684 DIRPRIEALNML
+684 DIKPRIEALNML
-696 LDIIDRLETNL
+696 LAVIDRLEANL
-707 QRVQLEVKTGNDMEE
+707 QRVQLQVKSGSDLED
-722 VELRVVELLDQLIT
+722 VELRVVELLDQVIT
-736 DCSEELPSIEHWQ
+736 DCSQELPSLDHWQ

-762 TLHLQQIVTAALA
+762 TLHLQQIVAAALA
-775 LKNGTET
+775 LKHGPET
-782 ELSTVLDQAEDWAN
+782 ELSTVLEQAEDWAN
-796 RLKTMAEEPQ
+796 RLRTMAEEPQ

-822 VAYHRIPAHTVL
+822 VAFHRIPAHSVI
-834 FSQQHFGKHCGQLQT
+834 FSQQHCGKHCGQLQT
-849 VFLKYPQ
+849 VFLKRPQ
-856 GSGAEAKLPGQLRV
+856 GSSGEAKLPGQLRV

-878 DVKHFNQC
+878 DVKHFNQY

-931 ESFKPSTGWTW
+931 ESFKPSPGWTW
-942 AGDWF
+942 AGDWC
-947 ISPERTLL
+947 ISPEKTLL

-982 GMTEGYTDVNGEKA
+982 GMPEGYTDVNGEKA
-996 VPKDEVECPPGW
+996 VPKDEVEVPPGW

-1065 QQKMEALRK
+1065 QQKMDALRK

-1134 IEDKHDD
+1134 IEDKNDD

-1196 QSQKTVTIRNTLNP
+1196 QSQKTVTVRNTLNP

-1223 FGDPDATITNP
+1223 FGDAEATAANP
-1234 PNVVVELYDQDTYG
+1234 PNVVVELYDQDSYG

-1253 GRCVCQPSLTNSPRL
+1253 GRCVCQPSLTPSPRL
-1268 AWFPIRRGG
+1268 AWFPVRLGD
-1277 KSAGEL
+1277 KNAGEL

-1289 IRREKA
+1289 IRREKPA
-1295 AVHHIPG
+1295 IHHIPG
-1302 QEGDIVSSTHVLDE
+1302 QEGDVFTSTHVLDE

-1322 LTENLQQWPEE
+1322 LPENLQQWPEE

-1371 NLKSFQLASI
+1371 NLKTFQLASV

-1389 CGGTTVQSCVIRS
+1389 CGGAMIQSCVIRS
-1402 VKKKPNFDINTLI
+1402 VKKKPNFDVNTLV

-1420 PCEELYMPPIVIK
+1420 PREELYMPPIVIK

-1447 QCTIRSLEEYRCT
+1447 QCTIRSLEEYRFNP
-1460 QEAAGAADEEE
+1460 DEERAVE
-1471 DEGWRR
+1471 DEEDVDGWRR
-1477 ETPHLTSG
+1477 ETPQLSSG
-1485 EVYVDIDDE
+1485 EVFIDIDDE
-1494 APLMPDQLT
+1494 QPLVADQ
-1503 DGASSAIINL
+1503 
-1513 SASSSSLHVETDDM
+1513 
-1527 PCHCHH
+1527 
-1533 LFGEE
+1533 GEDF
-1538 SMDWWSKF
+1538 MDWWSKF

-1565 TLKVYDQEL
+1565 TLKIYNHDL
-1574 EKIEDF
+1574 EKVEDF
-1580 GGLSDFCQTFKLY
+1580 EGLSDFCQTFKLY
-1593 RGKTQDEGDDPSVV
+1593 RGKTQDEGEDPSVV

-1615 IYPLPDDP
+1615 IYLLPDDP
-1623 SVPAPPKQ
+1623 SAPAPPRQ

-1641 DCLVRIYIIQAQ
+1641 ECLVRVYIIQAH

-1670 TLGKKTINDHD
+1670 SLGKKTISDHE

-1694 MFELTCSLPL
+1694 LFELTCSLPL
-1704 EKDLRVILYDHDMLA
+1704 EKDLRVMLYDHDMITK
-1719 RDEKIGETV
+1719 DEKIGETL

-1734 FLSRYGAM
+1734 FLSRYGAL
-1742 CGLPQSY
+1742 CGLPQTY
-1749 YVSGINQWR
+1749 CVSGVNQWR
-1758 DQLTPRQLLCRL
+1758 DQLTPRQLLFRL

-1782 DDTVHFRGQRYT
+1782 EDSVWFRGQRYT

-1799 NKHDSK
+1799 DQNVSK
-1805 RHLGPIKEQLSLHIL
+1805 RHLGPIKERLALHIL
-1820 KNLCLVPEHVETRRL
+1820 RNQGLVPEHVETRAL

-1842 IEQGRLMMWVDLFP
+1842 IEQGRLMMWVDIFP

-1871 KAKKFSLR
+1871 KAKKFFLR

-1894 LSGEKMSDIYVKG
+1894 ISGEKMSDIYVKG

-1947 LCVVDRKEHFWSLDK
+1947 LSVVDRKEHFWSLDK

-2004 EKCTLQLLDQSVDK
+2004 EKCTLQLLEQPTDK

-2033 CTCEQNGEKII
+2033 CSCQHNGDTVL

-2095 KTIKF
+2095 KTLKF

-2108 FIILFIIFFLIFLF
+2108 FIILFLILFLVLLF
-2122 LGVFLYSFPN
+2122 LGVFLYAFPN

-2146 TTEG
+2146 AAQ

>member
-10 ERLHTP
+10 ERLQTP
-16 DDDIS
+16 DADIS
-21 DAYCSVTYEGSKK
+21 DAYCQVIYEGSKK

-59 LDSGAEIHC
+59 LDSGAELHC

-90 DVLNSPNLAASF
+90 DVLNSPGLAASF
-102 TVSLLDTKRN
+102 TISLLDMKRN
-112 NTGATLTLQVSYIP
+112 NTGATLTLQVSYSP
-126 PPGLAPI
+126 PHGSL
-133 FHPPS
+133 PPF
-138 QPESLPHNNTN
+138 QPLSHSESLPHANPN
-149 VEMDTVTMISLDT
+149 VELDTVTMISLDT

-168 ESMIMVEAVEDQGTD
+168 ESMLILEAPEDQEPD

-191 GPQGLPGQESPTAQ
+191 GPQGPTGKESPTAQ
-205 TPKRSPPSYHTH
+205 TPKRSPPSYNTH
-217 GGLKKRRRGAS
+217 GGLRKRRRGS
-228 SQPKQL
+228 SGQQKPL
-234 PNKPQDIQIRVRVIE
+234 PNKPQDLQVRVRVIE

-258 SPVVKI
+258 KPVVKI
-264 AVAGQT
+264 TVGGQT

-279 NPFFDETF
+279 NPVFDETF

-298 FDEPIFITVCDSRS
+298 FDEPIFVTVCDSRS

-320 EFKLDVGTVYS
+320 EFKLDVGTVYN

-376 ECVEEKED
+376 ECVEDKED

-393 GLSLRGAVFTLRIF
+393 GLSLRGATFTLRIF

-427 GFDTNRK
+427 GFDSNRK
-434 NLVDPMVQINFAGK
+434 NLVDPLVEIHFAGK
-448 TVCTKILEK
+448 TINTRIMEK
-457 NANPQWNQSLSLP
+457 NANPQWNQSLTLP

-479 MRIRIVDWDRAS
+479 MRIRILDWDRAS

-510 GEIDDDLTPRTIHS
+510 GEIDDDLSPRTVHS
-524 GIDDSLGF
+524 GMDDSLGF

-539 FVNLYGSL
+539 FVNLYGSP

-552 FSDPH
+552 FNDPH

-572 RVLLELTTKLTD
+572 RVLLELNTKLAD

-589 TEDIPSDDQL
+589 TEDVPSDDLL

-608 KFSLFVA
+608 KFSLFVE

-672 IKPVVVVSSEWE
+672 VKPVVVLSSEWE
-684 DIRPRIEALNML
+684 DVTPRIEALNML
-696 LDIIDRLETNL
+696 LTITHRLEENL
-707 QRVQLEVKTGNDMEE
+707 QRVQMEVKTGSDLEE
-722 VELRVVELLDQLIT
+722 VELRVVELLDQVIT
-736 DCSEELPSIEHWQ
+736 DCSEELPSLAQWQ

-754 DRSLRHIR
+754 DRSLRHVR
-762 TLHLQQIVTAALA
+762 TLHLQQIIAAALA
-775 LKNGTET
+775 LKHGPATD
-782 ELSTVLDQAEDWAN
+782 LSTVLEQAEDWAS
-796 RLKTMAEEPQ
+796 RLRTMSDEPQ

-822 VAYHRIPAHTVL
+822 VAYHRIPAHTVI
-834 FSQQHFGKHCGQLQT
+834 FSQVHCGKHCGQLQT

-856 GSGAEAKLPGQLRV
+856 GNGAEAKLPGQLRV
-870 KVWFGLAA
+870 KVWFGLTA
-878 DVKHFNQC
+878 DVKHFNQY
-886 AEGKLSVFAETYENQ
+886 AEGKVSVFAETYENQ
-901 TRLAL
+901 TRLGL

-919 FSDVTGRVKLPK
+919 FSDITGRVKLPK
-931 ESFKPSTGWTW
+931 DSFKPSPGWTW
-942 AGDWF
+942 GGEWC

-955 FDVDAGHM
+955 YDVDAGHM
-963 TFTEE
+963 TFSEE

-982 GMTEGYTDVNGEKA
+982 GMPEGYTDVNGEKA
-996 VPKDEVECPPGW
+996 VPKDEVDCPPGW
-1008 VWEEVEWSEDLN
+1008 VWDEVEWSEDLN
-1020 RAVDDQGWEYGITIP
+1020 RAVDDQGWEYGLTIP

-1050 HTNRRRRWIRMRRRD
+1050 HTNRRRRWTRMRRRD

-1074 QRPDEAE
+1074 RPEDTE

-1092 WKFHLKPRKTD
+1092 WKFHLKTRKTD
-1103 SFRRRRWRC
+1103 SFRRRRWRR

-1134 IEDKHDD
+1134 IEDKSDD

-1148 GVNRPTISCFFDRG
+1148 GVNRPTISCYFDRG

-1181 KDSFSDPYAIVSFLH
+1181 KDSFSDAYAVVSFLH
-1196 QSQKTVTIRNTLNP
+1196 QSQRTVTVRNTLNP

-1223 FGDPDATITNP
+1223 FGDPEATAANP
-1234 PNVVVELYDQDTYG
+1234 PNVVVEVYDEDSYS
-1248 ADEFM
+1248 ADEFL
-1253 GRCVCQPSLTNSPRL
+1253 GRCVCQPSLTPSPRL
-1268 AWFPIRRGG
+1268 NWFPIHFGEKYG
-1277 KSAGEL
+1277 GEL

-1289 IRREKA
+1289 IRREKPA
-1295 AVHHIPG
+1295 IHHIPG
-1302 QEGDIVSSTHVLDE
+1302 QEGDITSSTHALDE
-1316 LMFPGF
+1316 LLFSGF
-1322 LTENLQQWPEE
+1322 LSENLQQMPEE
-1333 SDLPYPPPQR
+1333 SDLPYLPPQR

-1362 IEVLAWGVR
+1362 VEILAWGVR
-1371 NLKSFQLASI
+1371 NLKSFQLASV

-1389 CGGTTVQSCVIRS
+1389 CGGIMIQSCVIRS
-1402 VKKKPNFDINTLI
+1402 MKKKPNFDVNTLL

-1420 PCEELYMPPIVIK
+1420 PREELYMPPIVIK

-1447 QCTIRSLEEYRCT
+1447 QCTIRSLEEYRCDP
-1460 QEAAGAADEEE
+1460 EGEGAAPEDEE
-1471 DEGWRR
+1471 DEAGWRR
-1477 ETPHLTSG
+1477 EAPQLTSG
-1485 EVYVDIDDE
+1485 EVFIDIGDE
-1494 APLMPDQLT
+1494 EPLVPDQFA
-1503 DGASSAIINL
+1503 DGAGSAIINL
-1513 SASSSSLHVETDDM
+1513 SASFSSLHE
-1527 PCHCHH
+1527 
-1533 LFGEE
+1533 EE

-1552 KNKCGTYLERGFD
+1552 KNKCGTYLERGLD
-1565 TLKVYDQEL
+1565 TLKVFDREL
-1574 EKIEDF
+1574 EKVDGFE
-1580 GGLSDFCQTFKLY
+1580 GLSDFCQTFKLY
-1593 RGKTQDEGDDPSVV
+1593 RGKTQDDGEDPSVV

-1615 IYPLPDDP
+1615 IYPLSDDP
-1623 SVPAPPKQ
+1623 AASAPPRQ

-1641 DCLVRIYIIQAQ
+1641 ECLVRVYVIQAE

-1670 TLGKKTINDHD
+1670 TLGKKTISDHE
-1681 NYIPCTLDPVFGK
+1681 NYIPCTLDPVFGT
-1694 MFELTCSLPL
+1694 MFEFSCSLPV
-1704 EKDLRVILYDHDMLA
+1704 EKDLRVMVYDHDMLKK
-1719 RDEKIGETV
+1719 DEKIGETL

-1734 FLSRYGAM
+1734 FLSKYGAM

-1749 YVSGINQWR
+1749 CVSGVNQWR
-1758 DQLTPRQLLCRL
+1758 DQLTPRQLLCRV
-1770 CERRN
+1770 CERRH
-1775 LRKPVYE
+1775 LRKPLYE
-1782 DDTVHFRGQRYT
+1782 DDAVYFRGVRYT

-1799 NKHDSK
+1799 DKQESR
-1805 RHLGPIKEQLSLHIL
+1805 RHLGSLKERLCLHVL
-1820 KNLCLVPEHVETRRL
+1820 RKLTLVPEHVETRRL
-1835 YSPLQPD
+1835 FSPLQPD
-1842 IEQGRLMMWVDLFP
+1842 IEQGRVMMWVDLFP

-1871 KAKKFSLR
+1871 RAKKFFLR
-1879 CIIWNTS
+1879 CIVWNTM
-1886 DVILDDVS
+1886 DVLLDDVS
-1894 LSGEKMSDIYVKG
+1894 ISGERMSDIYVKG

-1939 FHYLPAEQ
+1939 FNYLPAEQ
-1947 LCVVDRKEHFWSLDK
+1947 LIVVNRKEHFWSVDK
-1962 AETKLAPKLTIQI
+1962 GETKLAPKLTIQI

-1998 RPAKSP
+1998 RPAKSA
-2004 EKCTLQLLDQSVDK
+2004 EKCDLRLLEQPAGT

-2027 VKGWWP
+2027 VRGWWP
-2033 CTCEQNGEKII
+2033 CSCEQNGEKIV

-2054 VTEQEQE
+2054 VTEQEQD

-2075 PHLEEPQRPET
+2075 PHLEEPHRPET

-2095 KTIKF
+2095 KTLKF

-2108 FIILFIIFFLIFLF
+2108 AIILFIILFFVFLF

-2146 TTEG
+2146 TSQ

>member
-21 DAYCSVTYEGSKK
+21 DSYCSVTYEGSKK

-59 LDSGAEIHC
+59 LDSGAELHC

-77 RNRFLGECRLALR
+77 RNRFLGENRLSLR
-90 DVLNSPNLAASF
+90 DVLNSPNFAATF
-102 TVSLLDTKRN
+102 TVSLLDSKRN
-112 NTGATLTLQVSYIP
+112 NTGATLTLQVSYVP
-126 PPGLAPI
+126 PPGAAS
-133 FHPPS
+133 FY
-138 QPESLPHNNTN
+138 QPLPLPEAMQHNNPN
-149 VEMDTVTMISLDT
+149 VELDTVTMISLDT

-168 ESMIMVEAVEDQGTD
+168 ESIMMLEPTEDQGPD
-183 DGRSMVIV
+183 DGRSMVII
-191 GPQGLPGQESPTAQ
+191 GPQGPSGQESPTAQ
-205 TPKRSPPSYHTH
+205 TPKRTPPSHNTQ
-217 GGLKKRRRGAS
+217 GGLRKRRRGAS
-228 SQPKQL
+228 SQSKPL
-234 PNKPQDIQIRVRVIE
+234 PNKPQDIQVRVRVIE
-249 ARQLPGINI
+249 GRQLPGINI
-258 SPVVKI
+258 KPVVKVT
-264 AVAGQT
+264 VAGQT
-270 KRTRIRKGN
+270 RRTRIRKGN

-287 FMNFFETPSDL
+287 FLNFFETPSDL

-320 EFKLDVGTVYS
+320 EFKLDVGSVYN

-344 CDPDDLSA
+344 CDPDDLAA
-352 GVRGYLKVSL
+352 GVKGYLKVSL
-362 FVLAAGDEPPADKR
+362 FVLAAGDEPPPDKR
-376 ECVEEKED
+376 ECMEDKED

-393 GLSLRGAVFTLRIF
+393 GLSLRGATFNLKIY

-427 GFDTNRK
+427 GFDSNRK
-434 NLVDPMVQINFAGK
+434 NLVDPLVEIHFAGK

-457 NANPQWNQSLSLP
+457 NANPQWNQSLTMP

-479 MRIRIVDWDRAS
+479 MRVRILDWDRAS
-491 HNDVIGTTHL
+491 HNDIIGTSHL

-510 GEIDDDLTPRTIHS
+510 GEIDV
-524 GIDDSLGF
+524 DDSLGF

-539 FVNLYGSL
+539 FVNLYGSR

-552 FSDPH
+552 FTDPH

-572 RVLLELTTKLTD
+572 RVLLEVTTKLVD
-584 KPEQR
+584 RPEHR
-589 TEDIPSDDQL
+589 VEDIPSDDLL
-599 VVEKFLRKR
+599 VLEKFLRKR
-608 KFSLFVA
+608 KFSLFAA

-641 FDYTCLPLA
+641 FDYSCLPLA

-672 IKPVVVVSSEWE
+672 VKPVVVLSSEWE

-696 LDIIDRLETNL
+696 LAVIDRLELNL
-707 QRVQLEVKTGNDMEE
+707 QHVKLAVKAGTDLED
-722 VELRVVELLDQLIT
+722 VELKVVDLLDQVIA
-736 DCSEELPSIEHWQ
+736 DCSEDLPSFDRWQ
-749 CATPL
+749 CTTPL
-754 DRSLRHIR
+754 DRSLRHVR
-762 TLHLQQIVTAALA
+762 TLHLKQIVQAALA
-775 LKNGTET
+775 LKHGPAT
-782 ELSTVLDQAEDWAN
+782 ELTTVLDQAEDWAS
-796 RLKTMAEEPQ
+796 RLRTMAEEPQ

-834 FSQQHFGKHCGQLQT
+834 FSQQHCGKHCGQLQT
-849 VFLKYPQ
+849 VFLKHPQ
-856 GSGAEAKLPGQLRV
+856 GSGGEAKLPGQLRV

-878 DVKHFNQC
+878 DAKHFNQY

-931 ESFKPSTGWTW
+931 DSFKPSSGWSW
-942 AGDWF
+942 AGEWY
-947 ISPERTLL
+947 ISPEKTLL
-955 FDVDAGHM
+955 YDVDAGHM

-982 GMTEGYTDVNGEKA
+982 AMPEGYTDVNGEKA
-996 VPKDEVECPPGW
+996 VPKDEVECTPGW

-1065 QQKMEALRK
+1065 LEKMDALRK
-1074 QRPDEAE
+1074 QRPDDSE

-1103 SFRRRRWRC
+1103 SFRRRRWRY

-1134 IEDKHDD
+1134 IEDKNED

-1148 GVNRPTISCFFDRG
+1148 GVNRPTISCFFDLG

-1181 KDSFSDPYAIVSFLH
+1181 KDSFSDSYAIVSFLH
-1196 QSQKTVTIRNTLNP
+1196 QSQKTVTVRNTLNP

-1223 FGDPDATITNP
+1223 FGDPEITAINP

-1253 GRCVCQPSLTNSPRL
+1253 GRCVCQPTFSPSPRL
-1268 AWFPIRRGG
+1268 AWFPICRGA
-1277 KSAGEL
+1277 KNAGDL

-1289 IRREKA
+1289 TRRDKPSI
-1295 AVHHIPG
+1295 HHIPG
-1302 QEGDIVSSTHVLDE
+1302 QEGDIVASTHILDE
-1316 LMFPGF
+1316 LVLPGF
-1322 LTENLQQWPEE
+1322 LSENLQQWPEE
-1333 SDLPYPPPQR
+1333 SDLPHLPHQR
-1343 EPNVFMVPQGI
+1343 EPNVFIIPQGI
-1354 KPVLQRTA
+1354 KPELQRTV

-1371 NLKSFQLASI
+1371 NLKSFQFASV

-1389 CGGTTVQSCVIRS
+1389 CGGIMVQSCVIRS
-1402 VKKKPNFDINTLI
+1402 MKKKPNFDINKLFI
-1415 LDVRL
+1415 DVKL
-1420 PCEELYMPPIVIK
+1420 PCEELYMPPIIIK

-1447 QCTIRSLEEYRCT
+1447 QCTIRTLEEYRCSP
-1460 QEAAGAADEEE
+1460 EEEGEEEEE
-1471 DEGWRR
+1471 DGDNLVQ
-1477 ETPHLTSG
+1477 TPRDDVLI
-1485 EVYVDIDDE
+1485 DIDDKE
-1494 APLMPDQLT
+1494 PLIPGQFA
-1503 DGASSAIINL
+1503 DGTSSAIINL
-1513 SASSSSLHVETDDM
+1513 SGSRSSLHD
-1527 PCHCHH
+1527 
-1533 LFGEE
+1533 EE
-1538 SMDWWSKF
+1538 FMDWWSKF

-1552 KNKCGTYLERGFD
+1552 TNKCGTYLEKGFD
-1565 TLKVYDQEL
+1565 TLKVYDREL
-1574 EKIEDF
+1574 EKVGSFD
-1580 GGLSDFCQTFKLY
+1580 GLSDFCQTFKLY
-1593 RGKTQDEGDDPSVV
+1593 RGKTQDEGEDPSVV

-1615 IYPLPDDP
+1615 IYKLPDDP
-1623 SVPAPPKQ
+1623 SATRPPNQ
-1631 FRKLPPNGIE
+1631 FRKLPPNGVE
-1641 DCLVRIYIIQAQ
+1641 ECLVRVYIIQAEA
-1653 GLQPKDTNGK
+1653 LQPKDTNGK

-1681 NYIPCTLDPVFGK
+1681 HYIASTLDPVFGK
-1694 MFELTCSLPL
+1694 LYELHCSLPL
-1704 EKDLRVILYDHDMLA
+1704 EKDLRVMVYDHDMLTK
-1719 RDEKIGETV
+1719 DEKIGETV

-1734 FLSRYGAM
+1734 FLSKYGAL
-1742 CGLPQSY
+1742 CGLPQAY
-1749 YVSGINQWR
+1749 CVSGVNQWR
-1758 DQLTPRQLLCRL
+1758 DQLKPSQLLSKV
-1770 CERRN
+1770 CERQN
-1775 LRKPVYE
+1775 LRRPVYKY
-1782 DDTVHFRGQRYT
+1782 DRVHFRGREYT

-1799 NKHDSK
+1799 DNKASNP
-1805 RHLGPIKEQLSLHIL
+1805 HLGPLQERLSLHIL
-1820 KNLCLVPEHVETRRL
+1820 RKLGLVPEHVETRKL

-1856 KSLGPPGPPFNVTPR
+1856 KSLPPPGPPFNVTPR
-1871 KAKKFSLR
+1871 KAKKFFLR

-1894 LSGEKMSDIYVKG
+1894 ISGERMSDIYVKG
-1907 WLDGHEH
+1907 WIHGHEH

-1947 LCVVDRKEHFWSLDK
+1947 LCIIDKKEHFWSLAK
-1962 AETKLAPKLTIQI
+1962 AENKLSPKLTIQI

-1989 LVMDLNHML
+1989 LEMDLNYMI

-2004 EKCTLQLLDQSVDK
+2004 QKCNLELLDQPVDR

-2033 CTCEQNGEKII
+2033 CTCDQNGEKII

-2054 VTEQEQE
+2054 ITEHEQE

-2075 PHLEEPQRPET
+2075 PHLEEPMRPET

-2095 KTIKF
+2095 KTLKF

-2108 FIILFIIFFLIFLF
+2108 LIILFIFLFLIFLF

-2146 TTEG
+2146 GAE

>member
-10 ERLHTP
+10 ERLQTP

-77 RNRFLGECRLALR
+77 RNRFLGECRLGLR
-90 DVLNSPNLAASF
+90 DVLNSPNFAATF

-112 NTGATLTLQVSYIP
+112 NTGATLTLQVSYLP
-126 PPGLAPI
+126 PPGSAPI

-138 QPESLPHNNTN
+138 QPESLPHSNPNI
-149 VEMDTVTMISLDT
+149 ELDTVTMISLDT

-168 ESMIMVEAVEDQGTD
+168 ESMIMVEPAEEAGVD
-183 DGRSMVIV
+183 DSRSLVII
-191 GPQGLPGQESPTAQ
+191 GPPGPPGQESPTNQ
-205 TPKRSPPSYHTH
+205 TPKRSPPAYNRH
-217 GGLKKRRRGAS
+217 GGLKKRRRGTS

-234 PNKPQDIQIRVRVIE
+234 ANKPQDIQVRVRVVE
-249 ARQLPGINI
+249 ARQLPGVNI
-258 SPVVKI
+258 KPVVKV

-279 NPFFDETF
+279 NPVFDETF
-287 FMNFFETPSDL
+287 FLNFYETPSEL

-320 EFKLDVGTVYS
+320 EFKLDVGTVYN

-344 CDPDDLSA
+344 CDPDDFSA
-352 GVRGYLKVSL
+352 GVRGYLKVSV

-434 NLVDPMVQINFAGK
+434 NLVDPLVEIHFAGK

-457 NANPQWNQSLSLP
+457 NANPQWNQSLAMP

-479 MRIRIVDWDRAS
+479 MRIRLVDWDRAS

-510 GEIDDDLTPRTIHS
+510 GEIDV
-524 GIDDSLGF
+524 DDSLGF

-539 FVNLYGSL
+539 FVNLYGSP

-552 FSDPH
+552 FNDPH

-572 RVLLELTTKLTD
+572 RILLELTTKLTE
-584 KPEQR
+584 KLEHQP
-589 TEDIPSDDQL
+589 EDIPSDDLL

-672 IKPVVVVSSEWE
+672 IKPVVVLSSEWE

-696 LDIIDRLETNL
+696 LAIIDRLETNL
-707 QRVQLEVKTGNDMEE
+707 QQVQLEVKAGSDMEN
-722 VELRVVELLDQLIT
+722 VELRVVELLDHLIA
-736 DCSEELPSIEHWQ
+736 DCSEELPALDRWQ

-762 TLHLQQIVTAALA
+762 SLHLQQIMAAALA
-775 LKNGTET
+775 LKHGPET
-782 ELSTVLDQAEDWAN
+782 ELSLVLEQAEDWAN
-796 RLKTMAEEPQ
+796 RLKTIAEEPQ

-834 FSQQHFGKHCGQLQT
+834 FSQQYCGKHCGQLQS

-856 GSGAEAKLPGQLRV
+856 GSGGEAKLPGQLRV

-878 DVKHFNQC
+878 DAKHFNQF

-931 ESFKPSTGWTW
+931 ESFKPSPGWTW

-968 VFENQMRLPGGQWI
+968 VFENQLRLPGGQWI
-982 GMTEGYTDVNGEKA
+982 GMPEGYTDVNGEKT

-1008 VWEEVEWSEDLN
+1008 VWDEVEWSEDLN

-1074 QRPDEAE
+1074 QRPDDTDK
-1081 REGWEYASLFG
+1081 EGWEYASLFG
-1092 WKFHLKPRKTD
+1092 WNFHLKPRKTD

-1162 TRYHLRCYLYQ
+1162 TRYHLRCYMYQ
-1173 ARDLLAMD
+1173 ARDLLPMD

-1196 QSQKTVTIRNTLNP
+1196 QSQRTVTVRNTLNP

-1223 FGDPDATITNP
+1223 FGDPDATAANP
-1234 PNVVVELYDQDTYG
+1234 PNIVVELYDEDSYG

-1253 GRCVCQPSLTNSPRL
+1253 GRCVCQPSLAPSPRL
-1268 AWFPIRRGG
+1268 AWFPIRRGSSG
-1277 KSAGEL
+1277 AGEL

-1289 IRREKA
+1289 TRREKP
-1295 AVHHIPG
+1295 AVHHLPG
-1302 QEGDIVSSTHVLDE
+1302 LEGDAVSSAHVLDE

-1322 LTENLQQWPEE
+1322 LSENLQQWPDE

-1362 IEVLAWGVR
+1362 IEILAWGVR
-1371 NLKSFQLASI
+1371 NLKSFQLSSV

-1389 CGGTTVQSCVIRS
+1389 CGGSMVQSCVIRS
-1402 VKKKPNFDINTLI
+1402 VKKKPNFDVNTLI

-1420 PCEELYMPPIVIK
+1420 PREELYMPPIVIK

-1447 QCTIRSLEEYRCT
+1447 QCTIRSLEEYRRT
-1460 QEAAGAADEEE
+1460 QEEERAEEE
-1471 DEGWRR
+1471 EEEEGHGWRR
-1477 ETPHLTSG
+1477 ETPTLTSG
-1485 EVYVDIDDE
+1485 EVFVDIDDQE
-1494 APLMPDQLT
+1494 PLVPDQ
-1503 DGASSAIINL
+1503 
-1513 SASSSSLHVETDDM
+1513 
-1527 PCHCHH
+1527 
-1533 LFGEE
+1533 GEE

-1546 YASTGE
+1546 YASIGE

-1574 EKIEDF
+1574 EKVEGF
-1580 GGLSDFCQTFKLY
+1580 EGLSDFCQTFKLY
-1593 RGKTQDEGDDPSVV
+1593 RGKTQDEGEDPSVV

-1615 IYPLPDDP
+1615 IYPVPDDP
-1623 SVPAPPKQ
+1623 SAPAPPRQ
-1631 FRKLPPNGIE
+1631 FKKLPPNGIE
-1641 DCLVRIYIIQAQ
+1641 DCLVRVYVIQAQ
-1653 GLQPKDTNGK
+1653 GLQPKDANGK
-1663 CDPYVKI
+1663 CDPYVKV
-1670 TLGKKTINDHD
+1670 TVGKKSISDHE
-1681 NYIPCTLDPVFGK
+1681 NYIPCTLDPVFGRL
-1694 MFELTCSLPL
+1694 FELTCSLPL
-1704 EKDLRVILYDHDMLA
+1704 EKDLRVTLYDHDMLTK
-1719 RDEKIGETV
+1719 DEKIGETL

-1734 FLSRYGAM
+1734 FLSKYGAT

-1749 YVSGINQWR
+1749 CISGVNQWR

-1782 DDTVHFRGQRYT
+1782 DEAVRFRGQRYT
-1794 AADLE
+1794 AADL
-1799 NKHDSK
+1799 DDRDVSK
-1805 RHLGPIKEQLSLHIL
+1805 QYLGPLKERLSLHIL
-1820 KNLCLVPEHVETRRL
+1820 RKMGLVPEHVEVRPL

-1842 IEQGRLMMWVDLFP
+1842 IEQGRLMMWVDVFP
-1856 KSLGPPGPPFNVTPR
+1856 KSLGPPGPPFNVMPR
-1871 KAKKFSLR
+1871 KAKKFFLR

-1894 LSGEKMSDIYVKG
+1894 ISGERMSDIYVKG

-1947 LCVVDRKEHFWSLDK
+1947 LCVVDRKEHFWNIDK
-1962 AETKLAPKLTIQI
+1962 TETKLAPKLTIQI

-1989 LVMDLNHML
+1989 VAMDLNHML

-2004 EKCTLQLLDQSVDK
+2004 EKCTLQTLDQPTDK

-2033 CTCEQNGEKII
+2033 CTCEKNGEKII

-2095 KTIKF
+2095 KTLKF
-2100 ILWRRFKW
+2100 IVWRRFKW
-2108 FIILFIIFFLIFLF
+2108 LIILFIILFLIFLF

-2132 YAAMKMVGPFGPAK
+2132 YAAMKMVGPFGPPK
-2146 TTEG
+2146 VSGQ